1 MAVGQ
6 VNFIPLY
13 TNLIVCPLCG
23 SPRVHRLLEA
33 VRLSAEVDGDQ
44 VATGAVAWSCQENGH
59 VFFLRESDLRKT
71 LGREA
76 RSLEPQP
83 EA

>member
-23 SPRVHRLLEA
+23 SPRVHRSLEA
-33 VRLSAEVDGDQ
+33 VRLSAEVDGNQ
-44 VATGAVAWSCQENGH
+44 VATGAVRVELSGERSR
-59 VFFLRESDLRKT
+59 FLF
-71 LGREA
+71 A
-76 RSLEPQP
+76 
-83 EA
+83 